1 MKEIYEVS
9 DDYLNSQLKYLK
21 LLSKQYSSIS
31 KASAEIINLKA
42 ILNLPKGTEHFLSD
56 IHGEYEPFVHVLKNA
71 SGVIK
76 RKIEELFGNSMIES
90 ERRRLA
96 TLVYY
101 PEQKLDLI
109 EKQENE
115 KEIEDFY
122 RISIHRLIELLRYAS
137 SKYTRSK
144 VRKFLPKDFRYI
156 IEELLH
162 PDSTSPHKDEYY
174 KSIVDNIIEID
185 RARVFIIE
193 VSKAIQKLVI
203 DRLHIVGDIYDRGP
217 RPDIIMDTLMNYHNV
232 DIQWGNHDILWMGA
246 AAGQKVCVANAIRIS
261 ARYANLDIVEDI
273 YGINILPLATFALE
287 VYKDDPCREFMPKMS
302 DDETSITEKSLIAKM
317 HKAIS
322 IIQFK
327 LEAEIIKRRP
337 DFEMDHRLLLSKVDY
352 EEGTIKLKG
361 KTYKLKDTNF
371 PTIDPKDP
379 YKLTQREEIVIEKLA
394 ISFENSDKLQKHVG
408 FLFSKGSIYLK
419 TNGNLLVHGCVPLS
433 DDGDFMSMKIDNQE
447 YKGKAL
453 MDKMESYIR
462 KGYFFDK
469 NHPEKEYGKDMM
481 WYLWTGKCSSL
492 FGKDDMATYERYF
505 IDEKEAQREN
515 KNPYYT
521 LREEDEIL
529 KRIFDEF
536 DLDFDSGHVING
548 HVPVKS
554 KNGESPLKA
563 GGRILA
569 IDGGFSRA
577 YQGKTGIAGYT
588 LIYNSQ
594 MMQLVSH
601 EPFSSAED
609 SIFNEKDILSTSIIV
624 ENRANRMFVR
634 DTYDGMKIQQ
644 EVNDLKMLIIAY
656 KKGLIKEMQVE

>member
-9 DDYLNSQLKYLK
+9 DEYLNSQLKYLK
-21 LLSKQYSSIS
+21 LLSRKYSSVS
-31 KASAEIINLKA
+31 EASAEIINLKA

-71 SGVIK
+71 SGVVK

-96 TLVYY
+96 TIVYY

-109 EKQENE
+109 EKEETQE
-115 KEIEDFY
+115 EIEDFY
-122 RISIHRLIELLRYAS
+122 RITIYRLIELLRYAS

-144 VRKFLPKDFRYI
+144 VRKFLPEDFRYI

-217 RPDIIMDTLMNYHNV
+217 RPDIIMDTLINYHNV

-287 VYKDDPCREFMPKMS
+287 AYKEDPCTEFMPKIS
-302 DDETSITEKSLIAKM
+302 DDEASTTERSLIAKM

-337 DFEMDHRLLLSKVDY
+337 EFEMDHRLLLDKVNY
-352 EEGTIKLKG
+352 EEGTIELKG
-361 KTYKLKDTNF
+361 KTYKLKDNNF

-379 YKLTQREEIVIEKLA
+379 YKLTPREEMVIEKLA
-394 ISFENSDKLQKHVG
+394 TSFENSDKLQKHVE

-419 TNGNLLVHGCVPLS
+419 TNGNLLVHGCVPLTE
-433 DDGDFMSMKIDNQE
+433 DGDFMSMKIDNKS
-447 YKGKAL
+447 YKGKEL
-453 MDKMESYIR
+453 IDKMESYIR
-462 KGYFFDK
+462 KGYFLDK
-469 NHPEKEYGKDMM
+469 KNSEKEYGKDMM

-492 FGKDDMATYERYF
+492 FGKDDMTTYERYF
-505 IDEKEAQREN
+505 ISEKETHKEN

-521 LREEDEIL
+521 LREEDEVL
-529 KRIFDEF
+529 KKIFDEF
-536 DLDFDSGHVING
+536 DLDFESGHIING

-554 KNGESPLKA
+554 KNGESPAKA

-609 SIFNEKDILSTSIIV
+609 AIINENDILSTSIIV
-624 ENRANRMFVR
+624 ERRAERMFVR

-644 EVNDLKMLIIAY
+644 EINDLKLLLLAY
-656 KKGLIKEMQVE
+656 KKGLIKET

>member
-9 DDYLNSQLKYLK
+9 DEYLNSQLKYLK

-56 IHGEYEPFVHVLKNA
+56 IHGEYEAFVHVLKNA
-71 SGVIK
+71 SGVVK
-76 RKIEELFGNSMIES
+76 RKIEELFGNTMIES
-90 ERRRLA
+90 ERKKFA

-109 EKQENE
+109 EKQETQE
-115 KEIEDFY
+115 EIEDFY
-122 RISIHRLIELLRYAS
+122 RITIHRLIELLRYAS

-144 VRKFLPKDFRYI
+144 VRKFLPEDFRYI

-162 PDSTSPHKDEYY
+162 PDSTSPHKGEYY
-174 KSIVDNIIEID
+174 KSIVDNIVEID

-287 VYKDDPCREFMPKMS
+287 AYKDDPCAEFMPKMS
-302 DDETSITEKSLIAKM
+302 DDEASKTEKSLIAKM

-327 LEAEIIKRRP
+327 LEAEIIKRRSE
-337 DFEMDHRLLLSKVDY
+337 FEMNHRLLLDKVNY
-352 EEGTIKLKG
+352 EDGTINLKG
-361 KTYKLKDTNF
+361 KTYKLKDNNF
-371 PTIDPKDP
+371 PTIDPNNP
-379 YKLTQREEIVIEKLA
+379 YKLTPGEELVIEKLA
-394 ISFENSDKLQKHVG
+394 TSFENSDKLQKHVE
-408 FLFSKGSIYLK
+408 FLFSKGSIYLI
-419 TNGNLLVHGCVPLS
+419 TNDNLLVHGCIPLT
-433 DDGDFMSMKIDNQE
+433 DDGDFMSMKIKNKV

-492 FGKDDMATYERYF
+492 FGKDDMTTYERYF
-505 IDEKEAQREN
+505 IADKESQKEN

-521 LREEDEIL
+521 LREEDDVL
-529 KRIFDEF
+529 RKIFDEF
-536 DLDFDSGHVING
+536 GLDFESGHIING

-554 KNGESPLKA
+554 KNGESPVKA
-563 GGRILA
+563 GGKILA
-569 IDGGFSRA
+569 IDGGFSKA

-609 SIFNEKDILSTSIIV
+609 SILYEKDILSTSIIV
-624 ENRANRMFVR
+624 ENRVNRMFVR

-644 EVNDLKMLIIAY
+644 EINDLKMLLIAY
-656 KKGLIKEMQVE
+656 KKGLIKERR

>member
-21 LLSKQYSSIS
+21 LLSKQYSTIS

-71 SGVIK
+71 SGVVK
-76 RKIEELFGNSMIES
+76 RKIEELFGNTMIEC
-90 ERRRLA
+90 ERKRLA
-96 TLVYY
+96 TIVYY

-109 EKQENE
+109 EKEETQE
-115 KEIEDFY
+115 EIEDFY
-122 RISIHRLIELLRYAS
+122 RITIHRLIELLRYCS

-144 VRKFLPKDFRYI
+144 VRKFLPQDFRYI

-162 PDSTSPHKDEYY
+162 PDSSSPHKGEYY
-174 KSIVDNIIEID
+174 KSIVDNIVDTD

-287 VYKDDPCREFMPKMS
+287 AYKDDPCTEFMPKMS
-302 DDETSITEKSLIAKM
+302 DDEASKTEKSLIAKM

-337 DFEMDHRLLLSKVDY
+337 EFEMNHRLLLDKVNYD
-352 EEGTIKLKG
+352 EGCIELKG
-361 KTYKLKDTNF
+361 KIYKLNDKNF
-371 PTIDPKDP
+371 PTIDPKNP
-379 YKLTQREEIVIEKLA
+379 YKLTLGEETVIEKLA
-394 ISFENSDKLQKHVG
+394 TSFENSDKLQKHAG

-419 TNGNLLVHGCVPLS
+419 TNGNLLVHGCIPLT
-433 DDGDFMSMKIDNQE
+433 DDGDFMSMKIGTKE

-462 KGYFFDK
+462 KGYFSDK
-469 NHPEKEYGKDMM
+469 NHPDKEYGKDMM

-492 FGKDDMATYERYF
+492 FGKDDMTTYERYF
-505 IDEKEAQREN
+505 IEDKESHKEN
-515 KNPYYT
+515 KNPYYS
-521 LREEDEIL
+521 LREEEDIL
-529 KRIFDEF
+529 KKVFDEF
-536 DLDFDSGHVING
+536 ELDFESGHIING

-554 KNGESPLKA
+554 KNGESPVKA
-563 GGRILA
+563 GGKILA

-609 SIFNEKDILSTSIIV
+609 CILHENDILSTSIIV
-624 ENRANRMFVR
+624 EKRDQRMFVR
-634 DTYDGMKIQQ
+634 DTYDGKKILQ
-644 EVNDLKMLIIAY
+644 EINDLNLLLMAY
-656 KKGLIKEMQVE
+656 KKGLIKET

>member
-21 LLSKQYSSIS
+21 LLSKQYSTIS

-71 SGVIK
+71 SGVVK
-76 RKIEELFGNSMIES
+76 RKIEELFGNTIIEC
-90 ERRRLA
+90 ERKRLA
-96 TLVYY
+96 TIVYY

-109 EKQENE
+109 EKEETQE
-115 KEIEDFY
+115 EIEDFY
-122 RISIHRLIELLRYAS
+122 RITIHRLIELLRYCS

-144 VRKFLPKDFRYI
+144 VRKFLPEDFKYI

-162 PDSTSPHKDEYY
+162 PDSSSPHKGEYY
-174 KSIVDNIIEID
+174 KSIVDNIVETD

-287 VYKDDPCREFMPKMS
+287 AYKDDPCIEFMPKIS
-302 DDETSITEKSLIAKM
+302 DDEASKTEKSLIAKM

-337 DFEMDHRLLLSKVDY
+337 EFGMSHRLLLDKVNY
-352 EEGTIKLKG
+352 EEGIIELKG
-361 KTYKLKDTNF
+361 KTYKLKDTHF
-371 PTIDPKDP
+371 PTIDPKNP
-379 YKLTQREEIVIEKLA
+379 YKLTLGEETVIEKLA
-394 ISFENSDKLQKHVG
+394 TSFENSDKLQKHAG

-419 TNGNLLVHGCVPLS
+419 TNGNLLVHGCIPLT
-433 DDGDFMSMKIDNQE
+433 DDGDFMSMKIGTKE
-447 YKGKAL
+447 YKGKVL

-492 FGKDDMATYERYF
+492 FGKDDMTTYERYF
-505 IDEKEAQREN
+505 IEDKESHKEN
-515 KNPYYT
+515 KNPYYS
-521 LREEDEIL
+521 LREEEDIL
-529 KRIFDEF
+529 KKVFDEF
-536 DLDFDSGHVING
+536 ELDFESGHIING

-554 KNGESPLKA
+554 KNGESPVKA
-563 GGRILA
+563 GGKILA

-609 SIFNEKDILSTSIIV
+609 CILHENDILSTSIIV
-624 ENRANRMFVR
+624 EKRDQRMFVR
-634 DTYDGMKIQQ
+634 DTYDGKKILQ
-644 EVNDLKMLIIAY
+644 EINDLNLLLMAY
-656 KKGLIKEMQVE
+656 KKGLIKEI